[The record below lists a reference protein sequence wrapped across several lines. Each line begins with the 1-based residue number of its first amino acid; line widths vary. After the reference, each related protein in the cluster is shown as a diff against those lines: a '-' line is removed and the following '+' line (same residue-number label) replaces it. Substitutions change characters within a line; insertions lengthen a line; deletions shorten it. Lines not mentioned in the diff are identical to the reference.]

1 MLAQQP
7 AVQQPAVAPSPPP
20 CWCGQSSKDHD
31 YASKAGHDY
40 APAQGVESEA
50 YDAW

>member
-1 MLAQQP
+1 MAISP
-7 AVQQPAVAPSPPP
+7 PPPVTPPPP
-20 CWCGQSSKDHD
+20 CWCGRVLIDHTPQT
-31 YASKAGHDY
+31 SHDY

>member
-1 MLAQQP
+1 MIAP
-7 AVQQPAVAPSPPP
+7 PPPVAPSPPP
-20 CWCGQSSKDHD
+20 CWCGQPRQNHTSDHTPPAD
-31 YASKAGHDY
+31 HDY